1 MLLYFQLILFR
12 FYQKFEVFL
21 LSHLVWLFGHHLIF
35 AIFQPHYFLFLP
47 PRPLSVKTHS
57 YLISER
63 DKRNHFYILF
73 CVFLDMYSCPHI
85 PLGSLEKD
93 AFEDICFCF
102 YKKPWQRKYIYLTCS
117 NTSFSSSLF

>member
-1 MLLYFQLILFR
+1 MLLYFQLIVLR
-12 FYQKFEVFL
+12 FCQMFEVFL
-21 LSHLVWLFGHHLIF
+21 LSHLVLLFGCHSIF
-35 AIFQPHYFLFLP
+35 VMFQPHYFLFLP
-47 PRPLSVKTHS
+47 PRPLSVETHS
-57 YLISER
+57 YSISER

-93 AFEDICFCF
+93 AFEDIGFCV
-102 YKKPWQRKYIYLTCS
+102 YNNPCQRKNISLTCS